1 MPRTTYLLPAC
12 ALALCLALLL
22 AAGPA
27 VPAGGRGEAPELAHG
42 LLWRDSSLAAVF
54 PLVVKTPPGRD
65 FYLRV
70 EGAGSGHVVL
80 AAGIRGGRFFRVLVP
95 NGGYRLDF
103 AHGTD
108 WRGEEALFAPGPK
121 AGRLRIETPL
131 RFGVHGLGRKAG
143 HVVTL
148 SEGADGLDVAI
159 KGQGLCQR
167 VSTRLIRP
175 APGETRV
182 PGVDLDGAI
191 PVPGP
196 YNPPRAPAM
205 PAEPGAPITGM
216 PYLVHG
222 IRTVVCD

>member
-1 MPRTTYLLPAC
+1 MPRRTNPVMGRVT
-12 ALALCLALLL
+12 ALCVMLMVAVASGV
-22 AAGPA
+22 AADEH
-27 VPAGGRGEAPELAHG
+27 GRAPELPHG
-42 LLWRDSSLAAVF
+42 LLWRDSPLAAVF
-54 PLVVKTPPGRD
+54 PLVVKTPPGQD

-70 EGAGSGHVVL
+70 EEAATGHVAL
-80 AAGIRGGRFFRVLVP
+80 AAGIAGGRFFRVLVP
-95 NGGYRLDF
+95 NGRYRLDF

-131 RFGVHGLGRKAG
+131 RFGAKGLGRKAG
-143 HVVTL
+143 HVVTV

-159 KGQGLCQR
+159 KGQGICQR
-167 VSTRLIRP
+167 VTTRLIRP

-196 YNPPRAPAM
+196 FTPPRAPAM
-205 PAEPGAPITGM
+205 PAEPGAPITGA
-216 PYLVHG
+216 PYLVYG
-222 IRTVVCD
+222 IRSVVCD